1 MPTNSVENENNVNRP
16 LSGVKVL
23 CGDIAGAQST
33 APRRPFDDT
42 VIEFLSALSKD
53 LMKAPEAKKYPEVIT
68 FAFFCRK
75 GNLLQLKKAYEDR
88 ISNWVGRGL
97 AFHIAPS
104 NVPVNFAYTLISG
117 LLAGNANI
125 VKASSRDFEQVR
137 IISSAIART
146 AEQFPEMA
154 PYATVV
160 IYDRNRQDLTEY
172 FSAACNVRVI
182 WGGDRTIAS
191 VRRAPIL
198 PRTVELCFADR
209 YSLAVISAEAIL
221 SASEEEMKA
230 LAQGFYNDTYL
241 YDQNACTSPR
251 LIYWLGKDKQADEAK
266 AKFWQAVYDNI
277 KDRYSIEPESV
288 VDKRMAVCRTAIA
301 VEGSQVEKNP
311 WDTDS
316 CIIRDNRITRVAI
329 PRLDRSLPDLRGNCG
344 FWQEYTDISLEPVAE
359 IVNERYQTLGY
370 YGYKKKSLLNFVI
383 SHGLKGID
391 RIVPL
396 GHTADF
402 SLIWDGYDLISECS
416 RELIV

>member
-198 PRTVELCFADR
+198 PRTVELCLADR

-251 LIYWLGKDKQADEAK
+251 LIYWLGGNKQADEAK
-266 AKFWQAVYDNI
+266 KSSGRRF
-277 KDRYSIEPESV
+277 
-288 VDKRMAVCRTAIA
+288 
-301 VEGSQVEKNP
+301 
-311 WDTDS
+311 
-316 CIIRDNRITRVAI
+316 IRIF
-329 PRLDRSLPDLRGNCG
+329 SPDM
-344 FWQEYTDISLEPVAE
+344 W
-359 IVNERYQTLGY
+359 
-370 YGYKKKSLLNFVI
+370 
-383 SHGLKGID
+383 
-391 RIVPL
+391 
-396 GHTADF
+396 
-402 SLIWDGYDLISECS
+402 
-416 RELIV
+416 

>member
-191 VRRAPIL
+191 VRKAPIP

-209 YSLAVISAEAIL
+209 YSLAVISADAIL
-221 SASEEEMKA
+221 SASQEEMKA

-251 LIYWLGKDKQADEAK
+251 FIYWVGDSKQADEAK
-266 AKFWQAVYDNI
+266 KIFWTAIYTYIQSRYVVESETAVNKLLAAD
-277 KDRYSIEPESV
+277 
-288 VDKRMAVCRTAIA
+288 RTAIA
-301 VEGSQVEKNP
+301 IPGSRVEEGS
-311 WDTDS
+311 
-316 CIIRDNRITRVAI
+316 DNRIVRVAI
-329 PRLDRSLPDLRGNCG
+329 PALARDLPDLREAGG
-344 FWQEYTDISLEPVAE
+344 FFHEYTNETMDPLADIVTEK
-359 IVNERYQTLGY
+359 YQTLSY
-370 YGYKKKSLLNFVI
+370 YGIALETLKDFVI
-383 SHGLKGID
+383 SHGLRGID
-391 RIVPL
+391 RITPI
-396 GHTADF
+396 GHTSDWGMT
-402 SLIWDGYDLISECS
+402 WDGYDFIETMS
-416 RELIV
+416 REIVGF